1 MLALCLVLIPVAF
14 AISAPLCAALVALG
28 HRLRTFDGGGVAGQV
43 KEAPRRV
50 PNTGGIAIFVAIA
63 GPLAAVVVLA
73 AFMPQV
79 FPTTAL
85 GTLSYVTQK
94 AELAAV
100 LLASLLLL
108 HVVGVIDDR
117 KPMKAWPKLI
127 LQILPAIAV
136 PLWTDT
142 RLLTLLDA
150 HVGGPWLSILIT
162 VAWFIV
168 VTNAINFLDNMD
180 GLSAGLSAI
189 AAGSMLVITLE
200 KRQWLIAGCLAL
212 LIGAC
217 LGFLL
222 YNAPRRSGA
231 KLFMGDSGSL
241 VLGFVLAFASVRI
254 TYFDPATPQG
264 SHAHAV
270 LMPLVVL
277 AVPIYDFTVITLVRL
292 WNGKSPLV
300 GDLNHASHRLVRRG
314 LSRAHAVYTLWGC
327 GVLTG
332 AAGYALTRSEPLV
345 AAAIGLGVLVL
356 LAILATLEYASRGSM
371 SPTMPGT
378 RSLGGGA

>member
-1 MLALCLVLIPVAF
+1 MVGLCLLLIPVAF
-14 AISAPLCAALVALG
+14 AISALLCVGLLAMG
-28 HRLRTFDGGGVAGQV
+28 HWMQTFDGGGVAGQI

-50 PNTGGIAIFVAIA
+50 PNTGGIAIFAAIT
-63 GPLAAVVVLA
+63 GPLAAIVVLA
-73 AFMPQV
+73 AVAPQL
-79 FPTTAL
+79 FPTSAL

-94 AELAAV
+94 SELAAV

-117 KPMKAWPKLI
+117 KPLRAWPKLI
-127 LQILPAIAV
+127 LQVLPAIAV

-150 HVGGPWLSILIT
+150 QVSGPWLSILIT

-189 AAGSMLVITLE
+189 AACAMLVITLE
-200 KRQWLIAGCLAL
+200 KRQWLVAGCLAL

-222 YNAPRRSGA
+222 FNTPRHRGA
-231 KLFMGDSGSL
+231 KLFMGDGGSL
-241 VLGFVLAFASVRI
+241 VLGFVLAFTSVRI
-254 TYFDPATPQG
+254 SYFDPATPQG

-314 LSRAHAVYTLWGC
+314 LSRQAAVYVLWTC

-332 AAGYALTRSEPLV
+332 AAGYALTRCGPPA
-345 AAAIGLGVLVL
+345 AAAIGIGVIVL
-356 LAILATLEYASRGSM
+356 LGLLAAAEYASRGRM
-371 SPTMPGT
+371 SETIP
-378 RSLGGGA
+378 RSIGGGA

>member
-1 MLALCLVLIPVAF
+1 MVGLCLLLIPVAF
-14 AISAPLCAALVALG
+14 VFAALLCAALVSMG
-28 HRLRTFDGGGVAGQV
+28 HRLKTFDGVGVAGQI

-50 PNTGGIAIFVAIA
+50 PNTGGIAIFLAIA
-63 GPLAAVVVLA
+63 GPLFAVLMLA
-73 AFMPQV
+73 AFAPQA
-79 FPTTAL
+79 FPASAL

-94 AELAAV
+94 AELALV

-108 HVVGVIDDR
+108 HVLGVIDDR
-117 KPMKAWPKLI
+117 KPLPAWPKLI
-127 LQILPAIAV
+127 LQVLPAIAV
-136 PLWTDT
+136 PVWTDT
-142 RLLTLLDA
+142 RLLTLLDV
-150 HVGGPWLSILIT
+150 HVGGPWLSIVIT
-162 VAWFIV
+162 VLWFIV

-189 AAGSMLVITLE
+189 AAGAMLVITLE

-212 LIGAC
+212 LVGAC

-222 YNAPRRSGA
+222 FNAPRRGGA

-254 TYFDPATPQG
+254 TYFDPATPQS

-277 AVPIYDFTVITLVRL
+277 AVPIYDCTVITLVRI

-314 LSRAHAVYTLWGC
+314 LSRANAVYVLWAC
-327 GVLTG
+327 GGVTG
-332 AAGYALTRSEPLV
+332 AAGYALTRCDALP
-345 AAAIGLGVLVL
+345 AAAIGAAVVAL
-356 LAILATLEYASRGSM
+356 LAALAFAEYASRDGMAES
-371 SPTMPGT
+371 MPG
-378 RSLGGGA
+378 SIGGKP

>member
-1 MLALCLVLIPVAF
+1 MLVLCLLLIPVAF
-14 AISAPLCAALVALG
+14 AISAPLCAALVGIG
-28 HRLRTFDGGGVAGQV
+28 HRMRTFDGGGVAGQI

-50 PNTGGIAIFVAIA
+50 PNTGGVAIFAAIA
-63 GPLAAVVVLA
+63 GPLLAVVLLA
-73 AFMPQV
+73 AFTPQV
-79 FPTTAL
+79 FPSAAL
-85 GTLSYVTQK
+85 GTLSFVTQK
-94 AELAAV
+94 AELALV
-100 LLASLLLL
+100 LLTSLLLL
-108 HVVGVIDDR
+108 HLLGLVDDR
-117 KPMKAWPKLI
+117 KPLPAWPKLV
-127 LQILPAIAV
+127 LQVLPAIAV

-142 RLLTLLDA
+142 RLLTLIDP

-189 AAGSMLVITLE
+189 AAGAMLVITLE

-212 LIGAC
+212 LIGGC

-222 YNAPRRSGA
+222 FNAPRRGGA

-254 TYFDPATPQG
+254 TYFDPGSPQG

-277 AVPIYDFTVITLVRL
+277 AVPIYDCTVITLVRL

-314 LSRAHAVYTLWGC
+314 MSRAGAVYLLWGM
-327 GVLTG
+327 GVLSG
-332 AAGYALTRSEPLV
+332 IAGLALTRSEPAV
-345 AAAIGLGVLVL
+345 AMAIGAGTVAMLGVL
-356 LAILATLEYASRGSM
+356 AFLEYASRGSM
-371 SPTMPGT
+371 APTLPE
-378 RSLGGGA
+378 RSIGGGT

>member
-1 MLALCLVLIPVAF
+1 MVGLCLLLIPVAF
-14 AISAPLCAALVALG
+14 VISALLCAGLVAMG
-28 HRLRTFDGGGVAGQV
+28 HKLQTFDGGGVAGQI

-50 PNTGGIAIFVAIA
+50 PNTGGIALFAAIA
-63 GPLAAVVVLA
+63 GPLAAVVALA
-73 AFMPQV
+73 ALTPQV
-79 FPTTAL
+79 FPTSAL

-108 HVVGVIDDR
+108 HIVGVIDDR
-117 KPMKAWPKLI
+117 KPLRAWPKLV
-127 LQILPAIAV
+127 LQVLPAIAV

-142 RLLTLLDA
+142 RLLTLLDTQ
-150 HVGGPWLSILIT
+150 VGGPWLSILIT

-189 AAGSMLVITLE
+189 AAAAMLVITIE

-222 YNAPRRSGA
+222 FNAPRRSGA
-231 KLFMGDSGSL
+231 RLFMGDSGSL

-254 TYFDPATPQG
+254 TYFDPSTPQG

-314 LSRAHAVYTLWGC
+314 LSRQKAVYVLWAC

-332 AAGYALTRSEPLV
+332 AAGYTLTRCEPPA
-345 AAAIGLGVLVL
+345 AAAIGIGVIVL
-356 LAILATLEYASRGSM
+356 LGLLAAAEYASRGGM
-371 SPTMPGT
+371 SETMP
-378 RSLGGGA
+378 RSIGGSA

>member
-1 MLALCLVLIPVAF
+1 MLALCLLLIPVAF

-28 HRLRTFDGGGVAGQV
+28 HRLRTFDGGGVTGQV

-50 PNTGGIAIFVAIA
+50 PNTGGIALFAAIA
-63 GPLAAVVVLA
+63 APLAAIVALA
-73 AFMPQV
+73 AFVPQV
-79 FPTTAL
+79 FPASAL

-100 LLASLLLL
+100 LLASLLVL
-108 HVVGVIDDR
+108 HVLGVIDDR
-117 KPMKAWPKLI
+117 KPLRAWPKLI
-127 LQILPAIAV
+127 LQVLPAIAV

-189 AAGSMLVITLE
+189 AAGAMLVITLE

-222 YNAPRRSGA
+222 FNAPRRGGA

-277 AVPIYDFTVITLVRL
+277 AVPLYDFTVITLVRI

-314 LSRAHAVYTLWGC
+314 LSRQKAVYVLWAC

-332 AAGYALTRSEPLV
+332 AAGYALTRCEPTA
-345 AAAIGLGVLVL
+345 AAAIGIGVIVL
-356 LAILATLEYASRGSM
+356 LGLLAAAEYASRGGM
-371 SPTMPGT
+371 SETMP
-378 RSLGGGA
+378 RSIGGGA